1 MPAGEPRLGQDR
13 GRASRWAG
21 TERRAAARVCPQRGL
36 HAPVRFTARLPLRQ
50 PVAWGIR
57 GVGCCCSAAALT
69 LPACRHAGRMASLPA
84 LRPFSPHAADAA
96 AQGEVLSPPLGEAA
110 LKVCLAAAA
119 AQGGLTAFVC
129 SGGTC
134 YVGQDR

>member
-1 MPAGEPRLGQDR
+1 MEDNFSMDEDGGGWFGDD
-13 GRASRWAG
+13 SS
-21 TERRAAARVCPQRGL
+21 TL
-36 HAPVRFTARLPLRQ
+36 HILCNFYLCTFICAFIV
-50 PVAWGIR
+50 
-57 GVGCCCSAAALT
+57 
-69 LPACRHAGRMASLPA
+69 
-84 LRPFSPHAADAA
+84 
-96 AQGEVLSPPLGEAA
+96 EVLSPPLGEAA

>member
-21 TERRAAARVCPQRGL
+21 TECRAAARVRPQRDL
-36 HAPVRFTARLPLRQ
+36 HPAAHAPVCFRARLPLRQ

-84 LRPFSPHAADAA
+84 LRPFSPNAADAA
-96 AQGEVLSPPLGEAA
+96 TQGKVLSPSLGEAV
-110 LKVCLAAAA
+110 L
-119 AQGGLTAFVC
+119 QSTF
-129 SGGTC
+129 
-134 YVGQDR
+134 